1 MTVQDLIDELTSLP
15 STARMLPIFITRNDE
30 NGDYD
35 IVEIHD
41 NSHVAGSPAVEIV
54 IGVD

>member
-1 MTVQDLIDELTSLP
+1 MTVQDLIDELSALP
-15 STARMLPIFITRNDE
+15 STAKMLPVFITRNDE

-41 NSHVAGSPAVEIV
+41 NSHIVGSPAVEIV
-54 IGVD
+54 IEVD